1 MRAIGGF
8 RRSISGISPC
18 DKCHEV
24 NMGFRRSISGI
35 SELSEAVE
43 KNKRTKKEQS
53 GGSIS
58 ELSDTYKKGRS

>member
-1 MRAIGGF
+1 MRAIG
-8 RRSISGISPC
+8 
-18 DKCHEV
+18 
-24 NMGFRRSISGI
+24 GFRRSISGI

-58 ELSDTYKKGRS
+58 ELSDTYKKGRQVFLEN